1 MLTSGVSRV
10 PIAILPTPVAE
21 MKRLSAEL
29 GGPRLFIKRDDQTG
43 LATGGNKAR
52 KLEYLIADA
61 LQQGADTVLTVG
73 GPQSNHSRQTA
84 AAATM
89 YGLRA
94 VLVLSGSE
102 PLGWDGNLLLDDLL
116 GAEIRWAGDT
126 ALQEAME
133 EAASEEEK
141 AGHHPYLIPL
151 GGSTPL
157 GATGY
162 VAAMEELWSQLDEL
176 ALELDAVIVPTGS
189 GGTQAGMLVG
199 GKALGFAGQI
209 AGISAFGD
217 QKTVKAIL
225 RELVPATAEFLGLNV
240 AIGDSDLVVYDDYLG
255 EGYGVLAD
263 IEREAIRLVARS
275 EGILLDPVYTGRAMA
290 GLVDLVR
297 EGVYRRGQ
305 NILFWHTGGTS
316 ALFSYAQDL
325 MQGVRRRV
333 RED

>member
-10 PIAILPTPVAE
+10 PIALLPTPVAE
-21 MKRLSAEL
+21 MKRLSALL
-29 GGPRLFIKRDDQTG
+29 GGPRIFIKRDDQTG

-102 PLGWDGNLLLDDLL
+102 PSDWDGNLLLDDLL
-116 GAEIRWAGDT
+116 GAEVRWAGDT
-126 ALQEAME
+126 PLQEAME
-133 EAASEEEK
+133 EVASEEEK

-176 ALELDAVIVPTGS
+176 DLKLDAVIVPTGS
-189 GGTQAGMLVG
+189 AGTQAGMLVG
-199 GKALGFAGQI
+199 GRALGFAGQI
-209 AGISAFGD
+209 VGISAFGD

-225 RELVPATAEFLGLNV
+225 RELVPGTAEFLGLNV

-275 EGILLDPVYTGRAMA
+275 EAILLDPVYTGRAMA
-290 GLVDLVR
+290 GLIDLTR
-297 EGVYRRGQ
+297 KGVYRPGQ
-305 NILFWHTGGTS
+305 HVLFWHTGGTS
-316 ALFSYAQDL
+316 ALFSYAQNL
-325 MQGVRRRV
+325 MQGVR
-333 RED
+333 

>member
-1 MLTSGVSRV
+1 MLTLGVSRV
-10 PIAILPTPVAE
+10 PIALLPTPVAE

-84 AAATM
+84 AAAAM

-102 PLGWDGNLLLDDLL
+102 PLERDGNLLLDDLL
-116 GAEIRWAGDT
+116 GAEVRWVGDRP
-126 ALQEAME
+126 LQEAME
-133 EAASEEEK
+133 QVASEEEK
-141 AGHHPYLIPL
+141 AGHRTYPIPL

-157 GATGY
+157 GVTGY

-176 ALELDAVIVPTGS
+176 GLELEAIIVPTGS
-189 GGTQAGMLVG
+189 AGTQAGLLVG
-199 GKALGFAGQI
+199 GKALGFRGQI
-209 AGISAFGD
+209 VGISAFGD
-217 QKTVKAIL
+217 QENVKAVL
-225 RELVPATAEFLGLNV
+225 RELVPGTAAFLGLDV

-255 EGYGVLAD
+255 DGYGVLAD
-263 IEREAIRLVARS
+263 TEREAIRLVARS

-290 GLVDLVR
+290 GLLDLIQK
-297 EGVYRRGQ
+297 GVYRPGQ
-305 NILFWHTGGTS
+305 RVLFWHTGGTS
-316 ALFSYAQDL
+316 ALFSYAADL
-325 MQGVRRRV
+325 MRGVR
-333 RED
+333 

>member
-10 PIAILPTPVAE
+10 PIALLPTPVAE
-21 MKRLSAEL
+21 MKRLSAQL
-29 GGPRLFIKRDDQTG
+29 GGPRIFIKRDDQTG

-52 KLEYLIADA
+52 KLEFLIADA

-102 PLGWDGNLLLDDLL
+102 PSDWDGNLLLDDLL
-116 GAEIRWAGDT
+116 GAEVRWAGDT
-126 ALQEAME
+126 PLQEAME

-176 ALELDAVIVPTGS
+176 DLKLDAVIVPTGS
-189 GGTQAGMLVG
+189 AGTQAGMLVG

-209 AGISAFGD
+209 VGISAFGD

-225 RELVPATAEFLGLNV
+225 RELVPGTAEFLGLNV
-240 AIGDSDLVVYDDYLG
+240 DIGDSDLVVYDDYLG

-275 EGILLDPVYTGRAMA
+275 EAILLDPVYTGRAMA
-290 GLVDLVR
+290 GLIDLIR
-297 EGVYRRGQ
+297 KGVYRPGQ

-316 ALFSYAQDL
+316 ALFSYAEDL
-325 MQGVRRRV
+325 MQGVR
-333 RED
+333 

>member
-1 MLTSGVSRV
+1 MLTSVVSRV
-10 PIAILPTPVAE
+10 PIALLPTPVAE
-21 MKRLSAEL
+21 LKRLSAQL

-61 LQQGADTVLTVG
+61 LEQGADTVLTVG

-102 PLGWDGNLLLDDLL
+102 PSDWDGNLLLDDLL
-116 GAEIRWAGDT
+116 GAEVRWAGDT
-126 ALQEAME
+126 PLQQAME
-133 EAASEEEK
+133 EVASEEEK
-141 AGHHPYLIPL
+141 AGHRPYLIPL

-176 ALELDAVIVPTGS
+176 ELELDAVIVPTGS

-199 GKALGFAGQI
+199 GKVLGFAGQI
-209 AGISAFGD
+209 VGVSAFGD

-225 RELVPATAEFLGLNV
+225 RELAPSTAEFLGLNV
-240 AIGDSDLVVYDDYLG
+240 AIGDGDLVVYDDYLG
-255 EGYGVLAD
+255 EGYGVLAE
-263 IEREAIRLVARS
+263 IEREAIRMVARS
-275 EGILLDPVYTGRAMA
+275 EAILLDPVYTGRAMA
-290 GLVDLVR
+290 GLIDLIR
-297 EGVYRRGQ
+297 KGVYRPGQ
-305 NILFWHTGGTS
+305 TILFWHTGGTS

-325 MQGVRRRV
+325 MQGVR
-333 RED
+333 

>member
-1 MLTSGVSRV
+1 
-10 PIAILPTPVAE
+10 
-21 MKRLSAEL
+21 MKRLSERL
-29 GGPRLFIKRDDQTG
+29 GGPRIFIKRDDQTG

-84 AAATM
+84 AAAAM

-102 PLGWDGNLLLDDLL
+102 PPQWDGNLLLDHLL
-116 GAEIRWAGDT
+116 GAEVRWAGDMP
-126 ALQEAME
+126 LQEAME
-133 EAASEEEK
+133 ELASEEAK
-141 AGHHPYLIPL
+141 AGHRPYPIPL

-162 VAAMEELWSQLDEL
+162 VAAMEELWSQLEEL
-176 ALELDAVIVPTGS
+176 GLELDAVIVPTGS

-199 GKALGFAGQI
+199 AGALGFAGQI
-209 AGISAFGD
+209 VGISVFAERP
-217 QKTVKAIL
+217 TVQAIL
-225 RELVPATAEFLGLNV
+225 QELVPDTADFLGLDV
-240 AIGDSDLVVYDDYLG
+240 AVGDSDLVVYDDYLG

-275 EGILLDPVYTGRAMA
+275 EAILLDPVYTGRAMA
-290 GLVDLVR
+290 GFVDLIGKGAFR
-297 EGVYRRGQ
+297 AGQ
-305 NILFWHTGGTS
+305 DVLFWHTGGTS
-316 ALFSYAQDL
+316 ALFSYADDL
-325 MQGVRRRV
+325 MQG
-333 RED
+333 